1 MFRSAVTPPRMPTL
15 FLLTGLSVLS
25 LNMFLPSLSNVA
37 ADFEVDYALVSLS
50 IAGYLAATAVLQI
63 IMGPLSD
70 RFGRRP
76 LLLFG
81 LSLFTLASLVCV
93 FATDIWVFLAFRVL
107 QGAIICG
114 SALSLAAIR
123 DVAPPQKAA
132 SLIGYLSMA
141 MAAAPMLGP
150 MLGGALDAL
159 FGWRA
164 SFVTYAV
171 FGLSMLA
178 FCWVEFG
185 ETNTKPSATFAKQL
199 RLYPELLRAPGF
211 WGYALC
217 MAFSTGAFYAFLAGA
232 PLVATTIYGMS
243 PAMLG
248 VCLGSITAGFM
259 LGSFLSGRLAQ
270 RHALTTMMIAGRIV
284 ACFGLLLGLGL
295 LAVGTLN
302 AVLFFGA
309 TIFVGIGNG
318 LTTPSSSAGALSV
331 RPQLAG
337 SASGLAGALTVAT
350 GAAVT
355 PFTGTLV
362 TEANGAYAL
371 LIIMLLSS
379 SLALF
384 AALLVRRIE
393 GLERR
398 ARPESS
404 A

>member
-25 LNMFLPSLSNVA
+25 LNMFLPSLSNMA

-93 FATDIWVFLAFRVL
+93 LATDIWVFLAFRVL

-164 SFVTYAV
+164 SFVAYAV

-217 MAFSTGAFYAFLAGA
+217 MALSTGAFYAFLAGA

-270 RHALTTMMIAGRIV
+270 RHALTTMMIAGRVV
-284 ACFGLLLGLGL
+284 ACFGLLLGLVL
-295 LAVGTLN
+295 LAVGALN
-302 AVLFFGA
+302 AILFFGA

-355 PFTGTLV
+355 PITGTLV
-362 TEANGAYAL
+362 MEANGAYAL

-393 GLERR
+393 RLERR
-398 ARPESS
+398 ARPETFV
-404 A
+404 

>member
-25 LNMFLPSLSNVA
+25 LNMFLPSLSNMA

-185 ETNTKPSATFAKQL
+185 ETNSKPSATFAKQL

-232 PLVATTIYGMS
+232 PLVATTIYRMS

-284 ACFGLLLGLGL
+284 ACFGLLLGLVL
-295 LAVGTLN
+295 LAVGALN
-302 AVLFFGA
+302 AILFFGA

-355 PFTGTLV
+355 PITGTLV

-393 GLERR
+393 RLERR
-398 ARPESS
+398 ARPETSV
-404 A
+404 

>member
-25 LNMFLPSLSNVA
+25 LNMFLPSLSNMA

-164 SFVTYAV
+164 SFVAYAV

-217 MAFSTGAFYAFLAGA
+217 TAFSTGAFYAFLAGA

-270 RHALTTMMIAGRIV
+270 RHALTTMMIAGRVV
-284 ACFGLLLGLGL
+284 ACFGLLLGLVL
-295 LAVGTLN
+295 LAVGALN
-302 AVLFFGA
+302 AILFFGA

-393 GLERR
+393 RLERR
-398 ARPESS
+398 ARPETSV
-404 A
+404 